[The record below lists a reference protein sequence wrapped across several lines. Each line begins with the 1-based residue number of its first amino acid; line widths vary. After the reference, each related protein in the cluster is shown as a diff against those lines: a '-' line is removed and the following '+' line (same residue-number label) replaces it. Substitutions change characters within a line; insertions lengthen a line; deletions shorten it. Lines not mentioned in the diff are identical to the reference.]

1 MKREQSQSRP
11 EIPSIKITEEMSKE
25 EHFQNKV
32 LRPII
37 KMKHDL
43 LMAHFTNYVASK
55 KIRWQELTVVRK
67 IDFIES
73 VFNRDLSFRSEM
85 RGLVI
90 SHFSKDEYDQ
100 YAKIARGSNKRINTI
115 IKQRIISNLD
125 ALNL

>member
-1 MKREQSQSRP
+1 MKKDSAHLRP
-11 EIPSIKITEEMSKE
+11 EITAVKITADISKE
-25 EHFQNKV
+25 ENFQNKV

-55 KIRWQELTVVRK
+55 KIRWQELTDVRK

-73 VFNRDLSFRSEM
+73 VFNRDISFRSEM

-115 IKQRIISNLD
+115 IKQRIKSNLD

>member
-1 MKREQSQSRP
+1 MKKDIAHLRP
-11 EIPSIKITEEMSKE
+11 EITAVKITADISKE
-25 EHFQNKV
+25 ENFQNKV

-55 KIRWQELTVVRK
+55 KIRWQELTDVRK

>member
-1 MKREQSQSRP
+1 MKKDSAHLRP
-11 EIPSIKITEEMSKE
+11 EITAGKITADISKE
-25 EHFQNKV
+25 EIFQNKV

-55 KIRWQELTVVRK
+55 KIRWQELTDVRK

-73 VFNRDLSFRSEM
+73 VFNRDISFRSEM

-115 IKQRIISNLD
+115 IKQRIKSNLD

>member
-1 MKREQSQSRP
+1 MKKDSAHLRP
-11 EIPSIKITEEMSKE
+11 EITAVKITAEISKE

-55 KIRWQELTVVRK
+55 KIRWQELTDVRK

-73 VFNRDLSFRSEM
+73 VFTRDLSFRSEM

-90 SHFSKDEYDQ
+90 SHFSKGEYDQ
-100 YAKIARGSNKRINTI
+100 YAKIARGSKKRINTI